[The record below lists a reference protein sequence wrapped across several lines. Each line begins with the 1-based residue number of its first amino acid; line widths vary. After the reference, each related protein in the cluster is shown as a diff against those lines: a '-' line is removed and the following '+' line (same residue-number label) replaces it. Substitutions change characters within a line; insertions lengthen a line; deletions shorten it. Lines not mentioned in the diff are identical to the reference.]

1 MFSHI
6 GWNTLEQAYVLANM
20 TLSISIPEIVSLYN
34 TPKISENF
42 AKGYPVFSKNL
53 ETNIFIIK

>member
-6 GWNTLEQAYVLANM
+6 GWNTLEQANM
-20 TLSISIPEIVSLYN
+20 TLSISIPETVSLYN

-42 AKGYPVFSKNL
+42 AKGCPVFSKNL
-53 ETNIFIIK
+53 ESNIFTIK